1 MTSDLF
7 SLDSTRRAL
16 RESGHKL
23 FDVVNEIRVQI
34 CGGGVTLEQWE
45 KEEDYIA
52 RGYLNFQING
62 GQLKVPPIEEHPLFL
77 QFHEN
82 EKRISVQELQQR
94 FYWPVFDAL
103 MEEIRIAGIQ
113 PTKPVT
119 KMSEV
124 RKIVE
129 RQAKMR
135 GFKKRKV
142 EHFGTVSTVDTS
154 KGSEILISLDTGTRL
169 RGGDVM
175 GIEEHAHYLN
185 LIKKLYFSCWGPLF
199 WPAIKAYTNWS
210 LPKVFFGNVENEID
224 IPLLIAACVERG
236 AGAICVASKAI
247 GEEIEETLHT
257 F

>member
-1 MTSDLF
+1 MTSKSF

-16 RESGHKL
+16 RESGYRL

-52 RGYLNFQING
+52 REYINFKING
-62 GQLKVPPIEEHPLFL
+62 GPLKILPIEEHPLFL

-124 RKIVE
+124 RKTVE
-129 RQAKMR
+129 REAKKQD
-135 GFKKRKV
+135 FKKRKDENMGV
-142 EHFGTVSTVDTS
+142 VNGAPLSQGSEVLISVDTGS
-154 KGSEILISLDTGTRL
+154 KLY
-169 RGGDVM
+169 GGHVKS
-175 GIEEHAHYLN
+175 IQEFIYYLN
-185 LIKKLYFSCWGPLF
+185 LEKKLYFSF
-199 WPAIKAYTNWS
+199 WSPHFWLAIQSYTNWN

-224 IPLLIAACVERG
+224 VPLLIAACVERG

>member
-1 MTSDLF
+1 MTSESF

-16 RESGHKL
+16 RESGYRL
-23 FDVVNEIRVQI
+23 FDVVNEICVQI
-34 CGGGVTLEQWE
+34 CGDGVTLEQWE

-62 GQLKVPPIEEHPLFL
+62 GQLKVLPIEEHPLFL

-124 RKIVE
+124 RKILE

-142 EHFGTVSTVDTS
+142 EHFGTVSTVDIS
-154 KGSEILISLDTGTRL
+154 EGSEILISLDTGTRL
-169 RGGDVM
+169 WGGDVM
-175 GIEEHAHYLN
+175 GIEEHAHYFN
-185 LIKKLYFSCWGPLF
+185 LKEKLYFSCWGPLF
-199 WPAIKAYTNWS
+199 WPAIKAYTDWK

-224 IPLLIAACVERG
+224 VPLLIAACVERG